1 MEKSFE
7 WFDLE
12 SAVNTTPKA
21 THVKLNGMG
30 NFMKVVN
37 STSRSTEEFIAG
49 AISSLGQADRNIM
62 YVNSTL
68 GGLDDRLR
76 LCAKIARPVNT
87 AKARSVEGFENVPY
101 LNPWEYAIEGKVG
114 DFFSKIWAAI
124 RSIAGKILDAII
136 NFIKF
141 IGNKISELSSKS
153 MNKDREKFIKNS
165 ADIMAKVNAAKVGDQ
180 EISALPWNRSSGDGM
195 TNMIKNL
202 LVMYLKATK
211 KDDWDQKVLEG
222 VSSSDLNKIEKEEDF
237 VKTFGKIFGIN
248 SASDLVHSVGGK
260 MSKNGGIFSVAQAK
274 VKQFHEEINAL
285 IHQGASVVKAPNNT
299 GAKEAINTALFGK
312 ASVEVTKQKIKDIV
326 AAGGG
331 DQGDK
336 AFIVLSNN
344 WLAEN
349 VTNTV
354 STLHEVEKEFT
365 KYTKNIDKVAKKFD
379 SIRDMKGNNASSL
392 SKLTADLAKDRCRL
406 NSYYSSLILTA
417 VSYAFRLRKS
427 VHIALKAYLKVGG
440 KAEKDKKKSSESYR
454 RPQSIESMF
463 TF

>member
-124 RSIAGKILDAII
+124 RSIAGKILDAIV

-141 IGNKISELSSKS
+141 IGNKIASIGTKAQA
-153 MNKDREKFIKNS
+153 KDREKYIKNMVT
-165 ADIMAKVNAAKVGDQ
+165 ILPKVKAAKVDSQ
-180 EISALPWNRSSGDGM
+180 TINSLPWKVDANGM
-195 TNMIKNL
+195 AKKIQDISKQ
-202 LVMYLKATK
+202 YLKVTK
-211 KDDWDQKVLEG
+211 DNQQDTAVFKG
-222 VSSSDLNKIEKEEDF
+222 VCSADLKTFTTEEDF
-237 VKTFGKIFGIN
+237 AKVFSKIFGITGVFTAVGAVKGAVKGQGRYYGAAEVKVKAFTESVN
-248 SASDLVHSVGGK
+248 KAIEEGVKIAGGSKSTSPKEVIVSAFCGGNDNVGK
-260 MSKNGGIFSVAQAK
+260 MKIGDIVKLGG
-274 VKQFHEEINAL
+274 
-285 IHQGASVVKAPNNT
+285 GASGSN
-299 GAKEAINTALFGK
+299 
-312 ASVEVTKQKIKDIV
+312 
-326 AAGGG
+326 
-331 DQGDK
+331 
-336 AFIVLSNN
+336 AFIVLSNE
-344 WLAEN
+344 WLSTN
-349 VTNTV
+349 VNNV
-354 STLHEVEKEFT
+354 VATLHDAEKEFT
-365 KYTKNIDKVAKKFD
+365 YYTKMIDKVAKKFD
-379 SIRDMKGNNASSL
+379 LVQAANRSNVAEL
-392 SKLTADLAKDRCRL
+392 SKLTSTLAKDRCRL
-406 NSYYSSLILTA
+406 NSFFSGIVLEAT
-417 VSYAFRLRKS
+417 SYALRFRKT
-427 VHIALKAYLKVGG
+427 VHVALKAYLKVGYGG
-440 KAEKDKKKSSESYR
+440 KVESKSSESYR
-454 RPQSIESMF
+454 TDTPQSIESMF